1 MNLIGTITKMPYL
14 SREIFSSERTLS
26 LSTGSSQNWNITNF
40 KGFLAD
46 WFNYCFFIYL
56 DGKMIQVCV
65 SWSRSRIAFC
75 RSLDLLMQVPEKCDA
90 GFGCAKL
97 KDGKIIGGK
106 SHLWGENEFIFW
118 MCDKFLFLSGLSL
131 HYQYSVFIFYALDLK
146 TWCGYL
152 SSV

>member
-1 MNLIGTITKMPYL
+1 MPFL
-14 SREIFSSERTLS
+14 SREIFSSEWTLS

-46 WFNYCFFIYL
+46 CFDYCFFIYL

-65 SWSRSRIAFC
+65 SWSMSRIAFC

-97 KDGKIIGGK
+97 KDGKIVGGK

-118 MCDKFLFLSGLSL
+118 MCDKFFISEWTLSALSIFSFYFLCIGFDNLVWLFR
-131 HYQYSVFIFYALDLK
+131 FCIN
-146 TWCGYL
+146 
-152 SSV
+152 